1 MNRHPRQLGCT
12 STAARGA
19 WQRGF
24 RAAVLRL
31 LVAAVFVDPTA
42 GLRPVRAEDAVT
54 GAAGM
59 REFLAR
65 HCADCHGDSKPEGDV
80 TLAWPADDAG
90 LLAQRK
96 LWETALRRIEAGE
109 MPPQDQPRPEAAD
122 AASFVAGM
130 RQRYAE
136 ADLRAPAD
144 PGRVTMRRLNRVEY
158 RNTIRD
164 LVGVDFDPTTD
175 FPSDEIGHGFDTIGD
190 VLTVSPLLMERYLDA
205 AEAVMERAIPST
217 PPPVVKRRRQ
227 AQYTEPASPDVK
239 RLIVAGFRRMSTDG
253 KGAIELGPINVP
265 FEWEAD
271 GEYELRTKVY
281 AAADTPQPVRV
292 TLLVSGKDLPQPT
305 AQEDLARLS
314 GAVPRTARIVGSFV
328 VTGTSKETATE
339 FTVRVPPLPGRD
351 RVLIAIEKPATD
363 AREAAEANGNAD
375 GKDGEENKG
384 SEETKSS
391 GEEQDGKDATIAP
404 ATTVFVEGLDLTGPL
419 DSRPATQ
426 KRLLACATTGSQ
438 EDQTREVLGRFLRRA
453 FRRRLEPGELDRH
466 VALVDKAM
474 KAGSD
479 WHAGVQFAM
488 QAALCSPKFLFHVE
502 SDDRPDAE
510 GVQSL
515 DEFQLASRLSFF
527 LWSTMPDDELLDLA
541 DRGQL
546 SENLDTQ
553 VRRMLADP
561 RAAALV
567 TSFAMQWL
575 QLKRIEFISPDGEL
589 FPTFNNDLRTAMLQ
603 ETELFVGGVFHE
615 DRSVLELLDADSTF
629 VNAPLAKHYG
639 LEDAYRKAGGKGK
652 DFRRVTTADRT
663 RGGLLSQAGILT
675 ATSNPTRTSPVK
687 RGRWVLEQLL
697 GEPPPPPPPNV
708 PELEENEG
716 VSTTASLRERME
728 VHRSNA
734 ACAGCHARMD
744 AIGFALE
751 NYDAVGA
758 FRTKDGTFDIDAEGT
773 FPNGTSFSGPA
784 GLKDVLL
791 AKKREFCRCLTE
803 KMMIFALGRGLEP
816 ADRSTIERI
825 VDRLESQDYKVSALV
840 AGIVT
845 SDAFRQRR
853 GGGTV
858 E

>member
-19 WQRGF
+19 GRRGF
-24 RAAVLRL
+24 RVAVLW
-31 LVAAVFVDPTA
+31 LVVVNVFDAAA
-42 GLRPVRAEDAVT
+42 GLRIVQGGDADAV
-54 GAAGM
+54 AAGM
-59 REFLAR
+59 RGFLAR

-80 TLAWPADDAG
+80 TLSWPADDAG
-90 LLAQRK
+90 LLAERK
-96 LWETALRRIEAGE
+96 LWETALRRIETGE
-109 MPPQDQPRPEAAD
+109 MPPQDQPRPEAAE

-164 LVGVDFDPTTD
+164 LAGVDFDPTTD
-175 FPSDEIGHGFDTIGD
+175 FPSDEIGYGFDTIGD

-227 AQYTEPASPDVK
+227 AQYTEPASPDGK
-239 RLIVAGFRRMSTDG
+239 RLMVAGFRRMSTAG
-253 KGAIELGPINVP
+253 KGAIELGPINAP

-281 AAADTPQPVRV
+281 AAADSPQPVRV
-292 TLLVSGKDLPQPT
+292 TLLVSGKDLPQPA
-305 AQEDLARLS
+305 AQEDLDRLS
-314 GAVPRTARIVGSFV
+314 GAVPRTARILGSFV
-328 VTGTSKETATE
+328 VTGTSKQTAND
-339 FTVRVPPLPGRD
+339 FTVRVPPLLGRD
-351 RVLIAIEKPATD
+351 RLLIAIEKPTMVAIRAPENTEATD
-363 AREAAEANGNAD
+363 
-375 GKDGEENKG
+375 
-384 SEETKSS
+384 SEETT
-391 GEEQDGKDATIAP
+391 DAP
-404 ATTVFVEGLDLTGPL
+404 ATTVFVEGLNLSGPL

-426 KRLLACATTGSQ
+426 KQLLACAATGSQ

-453 FRRRLEPGELDRH
+453 FRRRVEPGELDRH
-466 VALVDKAM
+466 VALVDKAV
-474 KAGSD
+474 KSGRD

-502 SDDRPDAE
+502 SDDQPDAE
-510 GVQSL
+510 GVHSL

-546 SENLDTQ
+546 SENLGTQ

-615 DRSVLELLDADSTF
+615 DRSVLELIDADSTF

-652 DFRRVTTADRT
+652 EFRRVTTADRT

-687 RGRWVLEQLL
+687 RGRWVLEQML

-728 VHRSNA
+728 MHRRNA

-758 FRTKDGTFDIDAEGT
+758 FRTDDGTFDIDADGT
-773 FPNGTSFSGPA
+773 FPDGTSFSGPA

-803 KMMIFALGRGLEP
+803 KMMTFALGRGLQP
-816 ADRSTIERI
+816 ADRPTIERV

-853 GGGTV
+853 GGATG

>member
-19 WQRGF
+19 WRRGV
-24 RAAVLRL
+24 RMPVPWLVVVAVL
-31 LVAAVFVDPTA
+31 VDPTA

-65 HCADCHGDSKPEGDV
+65 HCADCHGESKPEGDV
-80 TLAWPADDAG
+80 TLSWPADDAG
-90 LLAQRK
+90 LLAQRT
-96 LWETALRRIEAGE
+96 LWETALRRVEAGE
-109 MPPQDQPRPEAAD
+109 MPPQDQPRPEAAE

-164 LVGVDFDPTTD
+164 LAGVDFDPTTD

-217 PPPVVKRRRQ
+217 PPPVAKRRRQ

-239 RLIVAGFRRMSTDG
+239 RLLMVAGFRRMSTAG
-253 KGAIELGPINVP
+253 KGAIELGPINAP

-281 AAADTPQPVRV
+281 AAADSPQPVRV
-292 TLLVSGKDLPQPT
+292 TLLVSGKDLPQPAT
-305 AQEDLARLS
+305 QEDRDRLS
-314 GAVPRTARIVGSFV
+314 GSVPRMARMLESFV
-328 VTGTSKETATE
+328 VTGTSKQTANE

-351 RVLIAIEKPATD
+351 RVLIAIEKPAMETIEAPENTEGTD
-363 AREAAEANGNAD
+363 
-375 GKDGEENKG
+375 
-384 SEETKSS
+384 SEETT
-391 GEEQDGKDATIAP
+391 DAP
-404 ATTVFVEGLDLTGPL
+404 ATTVFVEGLDLSGPL

-426 KRLLACATTGSQ
+426 KRLLACAATGSQ

-466 VALVDKAM
+466 VALVDKAV
-474 KAGSD
+474 KSGCD

-502 SDDRPDAE
+502 SDDQLDAE

-546 SENLDTQ
+546 SENLDAQ

-603 ETELFVGGVFHE
+603 ETELFVGGVFRE
-615 DRSVLELLDADSTF
+615 DRSVLELIDADSTF

-652 DFRRVTTADRT
+652 DFHRVPTADRT

-728 VHRSNA
+728 VHRTNA

-758 FRTKDGTFDIDAEGT
+758 FRTNDGTFDIDSDGT
-773 FPNGTSFSGPA
+773 FPDGTSFSGPA

-791 AKKREFCRCLTE
+791 VKKRDFCRCMTE
-803 KMMIFALGRGLEP
+803 KMMTFALGRGLEP
-816 ADRSTIERI
+816 ADRPTIERV

-853 GGGTV
+853 GGATV

>member
-19 WQRGF
+19 WRRGV
-24 RAAVLRL
+24 RMPVPWLVVVAVL
-31 LVAAVFVDPTA
+31 VDPTA

-65 HCADCHGDSKPEGDV
+65 HCADCHGESKPEGDV
-80 TLAWPADDAG
+80 TLSWPADDAG
-90 LLAQRK
+90 LLAQRT
-96 LWETALRRIEAGE
+96 LWETALRRVEAGE
-109 MPPQDQPRPEAAD
+109 MPPQDQPRPEAAE

-164 LVGVDFDPTTD
+164 LAGVDFDPTTD

-217 PPPVVKRRRQ
+217 PPPVAKRRRQ

-239 RLIVAGFRRMSTDG
+239 RLLMVAGFRRMSTAG
-253 KGAIELGPINVP
+253 KGAIELGPINAP

-281 AAADTPQPVRV
+281 AAADSPQPVRV
-292 TLLVSGKDLPQPT
+292 TLLVSGKDLPQPAT
-305 AQEDLARLS
+305 QEDRDRLS
-314 GAVPRTARIVGSFV
+314 GSVPRMARMLESFV
-328 VTGTSKETATE
+328 VTGTSKQTANE

-351 RVLIAIEKPATD
+351 RVLIAIEKPAMETIEAPENTEGTD
-363 AREAAEANGNAD
+363 
-375 GKDGEENKG
+375 
-384 SEETKSS
+384 SEETT
-391 GEEQDGKDATIAP
+391 DAP
-404 ATTVFVEGLDLTGPL
+404 ATTVFVEGLDLSGPL

-426 KRLLACATTGSQ
+426 KRLLACAATGSQ

-466 VALVDKAM
+466 VALVDKAV
-474 KAGSD
+474 KSGCD

-502 SDDRPDAE
+502 SDDQLDAE

-546 SENLDTQ
+546 SENLDAQ

-589 FPTFNNDLRTAMLQ
+589 FPSFNNDLRTAMLQ
-603 ETELFVGGVFHE
+603 ETELFVGGVFRE
-615 DRSVLELLDADSTF
+615 DRSVLELIDADSTF

-652 DFRRVTTADRT
+652 DFHRVPTADRT

-728 VHRSNA
+728 VHRTNA

-758 FRTKDGTFDIDAEGT
+758 FRTNDGTFDIDSDGT
-773 FPNGTSFSGPA
+773 FPDGTSFSGPA

-791 AKKREFCRCLTE
+791 VKKRDFCRCMTE
-803 KMMIFALGRGLEP
+803 KMMTFALGRGLEP
-816 ADRSTIERI
+816 ADRPTIERV

-853 GGGTV
+853 GGATV

>member
-12 STAARGA
+12 STVTLGA
-19 WQRGF
+19 WRRGF
-24 RAAVLRL
+24 RAAL
-31 LVAAVFVDPTA
+31 LWLVVVAVFDVVA
-42 GLRPVRAEDAVT
+42 GLRTVHGGDAVT
-54 GAAGM
+54 AGADM
-59 REFLAR
+59 REFLSR

-80 TLAWPADDAG
+80 TLAWPADDAS
-90 LLAQRK
+90 LLTQRK
-96 LWETALRRIEAGE
+96 LWETALRRVEAGE
-109 MPPQDQPRPEAAD
+109 MPPQDQPRPEAAE

-130 RQRYAE
+130 RRRYAE

-175 FPSDEIGHGFDTIGD
+175 FPSDEIGYGFDTIGD
-190 VLTVSPLLMERYLDA
+190 VLTVSPLLMERYIDA
-205 AEAVMERAIPST
+205 AEAVMERAIPSAL
-217 PPPVVKRRRQ
+217 PPVVKRRRQ

-239 RLIVAGFRRMSTDG
+239 RLIVAGFRRMSTAG
-253 KGAIELGPINVP
+253 QGAIELGPINAP

-271 GEYELRTKVY
+271 GEYELRAKVY
-281 AAADTPQPVRV
+281 AAADAPQPVRV
-292 TLLVSGKDLPQPT
+292 TLLVSGKDLPQPA
-305 AQEDLARLS
+305 AQEDLDRLS
-314 GAVPRTARIVGSFV
+314 GTVPRTARILGSFV
-328 VTGTSKETATE
+328 VTGTSQKTANE

-351 RVLIAIEKPATD
+351 RALIAIEKPA
-363 AREAAEANGNAD
+363 AENTGATA
-375 GKDGEENKG
+375 EE
-384 SEETKSS
+384 EPT
-391 GEEQDGKDATIAP
+391 AAP
-404 ATTVFVEGLDLTGPL
+404 ATEVFVESLDLAGPL

-438 EDQTREVLGRFLRRA
+438 EEQTREVLGRFLRRA

-466 VALVDKAM
+466 VALVNRTIESGGA
-474 KAGSD
+474 

-502 SDDRPDAE
+502 SDDRPDAD

-515 DEFQLASRLSFF
+515 DEFQLASRLAYF

-546 SENLDTQ
+546 SENLDAQ

-589 FPTFNNDLRTAMLQ
+589 FPTFNNDLRTAMIQ

-615 DRSVLELLDADSTF
+615 DRSVLELIDADSTF

-652 DFRRVTTADRT
+652 DFHRVPTADRK
-663 RGGLLSQAGILT
+663 RGGLLSQAGVLT

-716 VSTTASLRERME
+716 GSATASLRERME
-728 VHRSNA
+728 VHRRNA

-758 FRTKDGTFDIDAEGT
+758 FRTKDGTFEIDADGT
-773 FPNGTSFSGPA
+773 FPDGTSFSGPA

-791 AKKREFCRCLTE
+791 AKKRDFCRCMTE
-803 KMMIFALGRGLEP
+803 KMMTFALGRGLKP
-816 ADRSTIERI
+816 ADRPTVERI
-825 VDRLESQDYKVSALV
+825 VDRLESQDHKVSALV

-853 GGGTV
+853 GGVTV

>member
-19 WQRGF
+19 WRRGV
-24 RAAVLRL
+24 RMAVPW
-31 LVAAVFVDPTA
+31 LVVVAVFVDLTA
-42 GLRPVRAEDAVT
+42 GLRPVRAEDAIT

-80 TLAWPADDAG
+80 TLSWPADDAG

-96 LWETALRRIEAGE
+96 LWETALRRVEAGE
-109 MPPQDQPRPEAAD
+109 MPPQDQPRPEAAE

-164 LVGVDFDPTTD
+164 LAGVDFDPTTD

-190 VLTVSPLLMERYLDA
+190 VLTVSSLLMERYLDA

-217 PPPVVKRRRQ
+217 PPPVAKRRRQ

-239 RLIVAGFRRMSTDG
+239 RLMVAGFRRMSTAG
-253 KGAIELGPINVP
+253 KGAIELGPINAP

-281 AAADTPQPVRV
+281 AAADSPQPVRV
-292 TLLVSGKDLPQPT
+292 TLLVSGKDLPQPA
-305 AQEDLARLS
+305 AQEDLDRLS
-314 GAVPRTARIVGSFV
+314 GSVPRMARILGSFV
-328 VTGTSKETATE
+328 VTGTSKQTAND
-339 FTVRVPPLPGRD
+339 FKVRVPPLPGRD
-351 RVLIAIEKPATD
+351 RVLIAIEKPAMETIEAPDNTEGTD
-363 AREAAEANGNAD
+363 
-375 GKDGEENKG
+375 
-384 SEETKSS
+384 SEETT
-391 GEEQDGKDATIAP
+391 DAP
-404 ATTVFVEGLDLTGPL
+404 ATTVFVEGLDLSGPL

-426 KRLLACATTGSQ
+426 KRLLACAATGSQ

-453 FRRRLEPGELDRH
+453 FRRRVEPGELDRH
-466 VALVDKAM
+466 AALVDKAV
-474 KAGSD
+474 KSGRD

-502 SDDRPDAE
+502 SDDQLDAE

-546 SENLDTQ
+546 SENLDAQ

-589 FPTFNNDLRTAMLQ
+589 FPSFNNDLRTAMLQ

-615 DRSVLELLDADSTF
+615 DRSVLELIDADSTF

-652 DFRRVTTADRT
+652 DFHRVPTADRT

-728 VHRSNA
+728 VHRTNA

-758 FRTKDGTFDIDAEGT
+758 FRTNDGTFDIDSDGT
-773 FPNGTSFSGPA
+773 FPDGTSFSGPA

-803 KMMIFALGRGLEP
+803 KMMTFALGRGLEP
-816 ADRSTIERI
+816 ADRPTIERV

-853 GGGTV
+853 GGATV

>member
-19 WQRGF
+19 WRRGV
-24 RAAVLRL
+24 RMPVPWLVVVAVL
-31 LVAAVFVDPTA
+31 VDPTA

-65 HCADCHGDSKPEGDV
+65 HCADCHGESKPEGDV
-80 TLAWPADDAG
+80 TLSWPADDAG
-90 LLAQRK
+90 LLAQRT
-96 LWETALRRIEAGE
+96 LWETALRRVEAGE
-109 MPPQDQPRPEAAD
+109 MPPQDQPRPEAAE

-164 LVGVDFDPTTD
+164 LAGVDFDPTTD

-217 PPPVVKRRRQ
+217 PPPVAKRRRQ

-239 RLIVAGFRRMSTDG
+239 RLLMVAGFRRMSTAG
-253 KGAIELGPINVP
+253 KGAIELGPINAP

-281 AAADTPQPVRV
+281 AAADSPQPVRV
-292 TLLVSGKDLPQPT
+292 TLLVSGKDLPQPAT
-305 AQEDLARLS
+305 QEDRDRLS
-314 GAVPRTARIVGSFV
+314 GSVPRMARMLESFV
-328 VTGTSKETATE
+328 VTGTSKQTANE

-351 RVLIAIEKPATD
+351 RVLIAIEKPAMETIEAPENTEGTD
-363 AREAAEANGNAD
+363 
-375 GKDGEENKG
+375 
-384 SEETKSS
+384 SEETT
-391 GEEQDGKDATIAP
+391 DAP
-404 ATTVFVEGLDLTGPL
+404 ATTVFVEGLDLSGPL

-426 KRLLACATTGSQ
+426 KRLLACAATGSQ

-466 VALVDKAM
+466 VALVDKAV
-474 KAGSD
+474 KSGCD

-502 SDDRPDAE
+502 SDDQLDAE

-546 SENLDTQ
+546 SENLDAQ

-589 FPTFNNDLRTAMLQ
+589 FPTFNNDLRTAMIQ
-603 ETELFVGGVFHE
+603 ETELFVGGVFRE
-615 DRSVLELLDADSTF
+615 DRSVLELIDADSTF

-652 DFRRVTTADRT
+652 DFHRVPTADRT

-728 VHRSNA
+728 VHRTNA

-758 FRTKDGTFDIDAEGT
+758 FRTNDGTFDIDSDGT
-773 FPNGTSFSGPA
+773 FPDGTSFSGPA
-784 GLKDVLL
+784 GLKDVMLV
-791 AKKREFCRCLTE
+791 KKRDFCRCMTE
-803 KMMIFALGRGLEP
+803 KMMTFALGRGLEP
-816 ADRSTIERI
+816 ADRPTIERV

-853 GGGTV
+853 GGATV

>member
-19 WQRGF
+19 GRRGF
-24 RAAVLRL
+24 RVAVLW
-31 LVAAVFVDPTA
+31 LVVVNVFDAAA
-42 GLRPVRAEDAVT
+42 GLRIVQGGDADAV
-54 GAAGM
+54 AAGM
-59 REFLAR
+59 RGFLAR

-80 TLAWPADDAG
+80 TLSWPADDAG
-90 LLAQRK
+90 LLAERK
-96 LWETALRRIEAGE
+96 LWETALRRIETGE
-109 MPPQDQPRPEAAD
+109 MPPQDQPRPEAAE

-164 LVGVDFDPTTD
+164 LAGVDFDPTTD
-175 FPSDEIGHGFDTIGD
+175 FPSDEIGYGFDTIGD

-227 AQYTEPASPDVK
+227 AQYTEPASPDGK
-239 RLIVAGFRRMSTDG
+239 RLMVAGFRRMSTAG
-253 KGAIELGPINVP
+253 KAAIELGPINAP
-265 FEWEAD
+265 FDWEAD
-271 GEYELRTKVY
+271 GEYELHTKVY
-281 AAADTPQPVRV
+281 AAADAPQPVRV
-292 TLLVSGKDLPQPT
+292 TLLVSGKDLPQPA
-305 AQEDLARLS
+305 AQEDLDRLS
-314 GAVPRTARIVGSFV
+314 GAVPRTARILGSFV
-328 VTGTSKETATE
+328 VTGTSKQTAND
-339 FTVRVPPLPGRD
+339 FTVRVPPLLGRD
-351 RVLIAIEKPATD
+351 RLLIAIEKPTMVAIRAPENTEATD
-363 AREAAEANGNAD
+363 
-375 GKDGEENKG
+375 
-384 SEETKSS
+384 SEETT
-391 GEEQDGKDATIAP
+391 DAP
-404 ATTVFVEGLDLTGPL
+404 ATTVFVEGLNLSGPL

-426 KRLLACATTGSQ
+426 KQLLACAATGSQ

-453 FRRRLEPGELDRH
+453 FRRRVEPGELDRH
-466 VALVDKAM
+466 VALVDKAV
-474 KAGSD
+474 KSGRD

-502 SDDRPDAE
+502 SDDQPDAE
-510 GVQSL
+510 GVHSL

-546 SENLDTQ
+546 SENLGTQ

-615 DRSVLELLDADSTF
+615 DRSVLELIDADSTF

-652 DFRRVTTADRT
+652 EFRRVTTADRT

-687 RGRWVLEQLL
+687 RGRWVLEQML

-728 VHRSNA
+728 MHRRNA

-758 FRTKDGTFDIDAEGT
+758 FRTDDGTFDIDADGT
-773 FPNGTSFSGPA
+773 FPDGTSFSGPA

-803 KMMIFALGRGLEP
+803 KMMIFALGRGLQP
-816 ADRSTIERI
+816 ADRPTIERV

-853 GGGTV
+853 GGATG

>member
-19 WQRGF
+19 WRRGV
-24 RAAVLRL
+24 RMPVPWLVVVAVL
-31 LVAAVFVDPTA
+31 VDPTA

-65 HCADCHGDSKPEGDV
+65 HCADCHGESKPEGDV
-80 TLAWPADDAG
+80 TLSWPADDAG
-90 LLAQRK
+90 LLAQRT
-96 LWETALRRIEAGE
+96 LWETALRRVEAGE
-109 MPPQDQPRPEAAD
+109 MPPQDQPRPEAAE

-164 LVGVDFDPTTD
+164 LAGVDFDPTTD

-217 PPPVVKRRRQ
+217 PPPVAKRRRQ

-239 RLIVAGFRRMSTDG
+239 RLLMVAGFRRMSTAG
-253 KGAIELGPINVP
+253 KGAIELGPINAP

-281 AAADTPQPVRV
+281 AAADSPQPVRV
-292 TLLVSGKDLPQPT
+292 TLLVSGKDLPQPAT
-305 AQEDLARLS
+305 QEDRDRLS
-314 GAVPRTARIVGSFV
+314 GSVPRMARMLESFV
-328 VTGTSKETATE
+328 VTGTSKQTANE

-351 RVLIAIEKPATD
+351 RVLIAIEKPAMETIEAPENTEGTD
-363 AREAAEANGNAD
+363 
-375 GKDGEENKG
+375 
-384 SEETKSS
+384 SEETT
-391 GEEQDGKDATIAP
+391 DAP
-404 ATTVFVEGLDLTGPL
+404 ATTVFVEGLDLSGPL

-426 KRLLACATTGSQ
+426 KRLLACAATGSQ

-466 VALVDKAM
+466 VALVDKAV
-474 KAGSD
+474 KSGCD

-502 SDDRPDAE
+502 SDDQLDAE

-546 SENLDTQ
+546 SENLDAQ

-603 ETELFVGGVFHE
+603 ETELFVGGVFRE
-615 DRSVLELLDADSTF
+615 DRSVLELIDADSTF

-652 DFRRVTTADRT
+652 DFHRVPTADRT

-728 VHRSNA
+728 VHRTNA

-758 FRTKDGTFDIDAEGT
+758 FRTNDGTFDIDSDGT
-773 FPNGTSFSGPA
+773 FPDGTSFSGPA
-784 GLKDVLL
+784 GLKDVMLV
-791 AKKREFCRCLTE
+791 KKRDFCRCMTE
-803 KMMIFALGRGLEP
+803 KMMTFALGRGLEP
-816 ADRSTIERI
+816 ADRPTIERV

-853 GGGTV
+853 GGATV

>member
-1 MNRHPRQLGCT
+1 MNRHPRQLVCT
-12 STAARGA
+12 STAAHGA
-19 WQRGF
+19 WQGDF

-31 LVAAVFVDPTA
+31 AVAAVFVAPAA
-42 GLRPVRAEDAVT
+42 GLRPIRAGDAVT
-54 GAAGM
+54 GGAGM

-80 TLAWPADDAG
+80 TLSWPADDAS

-96 LWETALRRIEAGE
+96 VWETAVRRVETGE
-109 MPPQDQPRPEAAD
+109 MPPQDQPRPEAAE

-144 PGRVTMRRLNRVEY
+144 PGRVTMRRLNRLEY

-175 FPSDEIGHGFDTIGD
+175 FPSDEIGYGFDTIGD

-205 AEAVMERAIPST
+205 AEAVMERAIPTT
-217 PPPVVKRRRQ
+217 PLPVVKRRRQ

-239 RLIVAGFRRMSTDG
+239 RLIVAGFRRMSTAG
-253 KGAIELGPINVP
+253 KDAIELGPINVP

-292 TLLVSGKDLPQPT
+292 TLLVSGKDLPQPA

-314 GAVPRTARIVGSFV
+314 GAVPRTARILGSFV
-328 VTGTSKETATE
+328 VTGTSKQMANE
-339 FTVRVPPLPGRD
+339 FTVHVPPLPGRD
-351 RVLIAIEKPATD
+351 RVLIAIEKPAT
-363 AREAAEANGNAD
+363 ENTETTT
-375 GKDGEENKG
+375 GEEP
-384 SEETKSS
+384 T
-391 GEEQDGKDATIAP
+391 DTP

-426 KRLLACATTGSQ
+426 KRLLACAATGSQ
-438 EDQTREVLGRFLRRA
+438 DDQAREVLGRFLRRA

-466 VALVDKAM
+466 VALMDKAV
-474 KAGSD
+474 KAGRD

-488 QAALCSPKFLFHVE
+488 QAALCSPKFLVHVE

-515 DEFQLASRLSFF
+515 DEFQLASRLSYF

-546 SENLDTQ
+546 SENLDAQ

-652 DFRRVTTADRT
+652 DFRRVTTGDRT

-728 VHRSNA
+728 VHRRNA

>member
-12 STAARGA
+12 PTAVRGV
-19 WQRGF
+19 WRGGSHG
-24 RAAVLRL
+24 AVPW
-31 LVAAVFVDPTA
+31 LVVVAVFVAPAT
-42 GLRPVRAEDAVT
+42 GLQPSRADNAVT
-54 GAAGM
+54 GEAGM

-80 TLAWPADDAG
+80 TLSWPADEAD
-90 LLAQRK
+90 LLAQRNI
-96 LWETALRRIEAGE
+96 WETAVRRVEAGE
-109 MPPQDQPRPEAAD
+109 MPPQDQPRPDAAE

-144 PGRVTMRRLNRVEY
+144 PGRVTMRRLNRLEY

-164 LVGVDFDPTTD
+164 LVGVDFDPTND
-175 FPSDEIGHGFDTIGD
+175 FPSDEIGYGFDTIGD
-190 VLTVSPLLMERYLDA
+190 VLTISPLLMERYLDA
-205 AEAVMERAIPST
+205 AEAVMERAIPTT
-217 PPPVVKRRRQ
+217 PPPVAKRRRQ
-227 AQYTEPASPDVK
+227 AKYTEPASPDVK
-239 RLIVAGFRRMSTDG
+239 RLIVAGFRRMSTEG
-253 KGAIELGPINVP
+253 KGPIELGPINAP
-265 FEWEAD
+265 FEWEPD

-281 AAADTPQPVRV
+281 AAAATPQPVRL
-292 TLLVSGKDLPQPT
+292 TLLVSGKELPQPA
-305 AQEDLARLS
+305 AQQALDRLS
-314 GAVPRTARIVGSFV
+314 GSVPRTARILGSFV
-328 VTGTSKETATE
+328 VTGTSKQTANE

-363 AREAAEANGNAD
+363 AIDAPEATD
-375 GKDGEENKG
+375 
-384 SEETKSS
+384 
-391 GEEQDGKDATIAP
+391 IP
-404 ATTVFVEGLDLTGPL
+404 ATTVFVEGLELSGPL

-426 KRLLACATTGSQ
+426 KRLLACVATSSQ

-453 FRRRLEPGELDRH
+453 FRRRVEPGELDRH
-466 VALVDKAM
+466 VALVDKAV
-474 KAGSD
+474 KSGRD

-502 SDDRPDAE
+502 SDDSPDAE

-546 SENLDTQ
+546 SENLDAQ

-561 RAAALV
+561 RAGALV

-589 FPTFNNDLRTAMLQ
+589 FPTFNNVLRTAMLQ

-615 DRSVLELLDADSTF
+615 DRSVLELIDADSTF

-639 LEDAYRKAGGKGK
+639 LEDAYRKAGGTGK
-652 DFRRVTTADRT
+652 DFRRVPTADRT
-663 RGGLLSQAGILT
+663 RGGLLAQAGILT

-716 VSTTASLRERME
+716 ASATASLRERME
-728 VHRSNA
+728 VHRRNA

-758 FRTKDGTFDIDAEGT
+758 FRTKDGAFDIDADGR
-773 FPNGTSFSGPA
+773 FPNGISFSGPA

-803 KMMIFALGRGLEP
+803 KMMTFALGRGLEP

-825 VDRLESQDYKVSALV
+825 VDRLESQDHKVSVLV

-853 GGGTV
+853 GGGTG

>member
-1 MNRHPRQLGCT
+1 MNRHPRQLVCT
-12 STAARGA
+12 STAAHGA
-19 WQRGF
+19 WQGDF

-31 LVAAVFVDPTA
+31 AVAAVFVAPAA
-42 GLRPVRAEDAVT
+42 GLRPVRAGDAVT
-54 GAAGM
+54 GGAGM

-80 TLAWPADDAG
+80 TLSWPADDAS

-96 LWETALRRIEAGE
+96 VWETAVRRVETGE
-109 MPPQDQPRPEAAD
+109 MPPQDQPRPEAAE

-144 PGRVTMRRLNRVEY
+144 PGRVTMRRLNRLEY

-175 FPSDEIGHGFDTIGD
+175 FPSDEIGYGFDTIGD

-205 AEAVMERAIPST
+205 AEAVMERAIPTT
-217 PPPVVKRRRQ
+217 PLPVVKRRRQ

-239 RLIVAGFRRMSTDG
+239 RLIVAGFRRMSTAG
-253 KGAIELGPINVP
+253 KDAIELGPINVP

-292 TLLVSGKDLPQPT
+292 TLLVSGKDLPQPA

-314 GAVPRTARIVGSFV
+314 GAVPRTARILGSFV
-328 VTGTSKETATE
+328 VTGTSKQMANE
-339 FTVRVPPLPGRD
+339 FTVHVPPLPGRD
-351 RVLIAIEKPATD
+351 RVLIAIEKPATENT
-363 AREAAEANGNAD
+363 EATT
-375 GKDGEENKG
+375 GEEP
-384 SEETKSS
+384 T
-391 GEEQDGKDATIAP
+391 DTP

-426 KRLLACATTGSQ
+426 KRLLACAATGSQ
-438 EDQTREVLGRFLRRA
+438 DDQAREVLGRFLRRA

-466 VALVDKAM
+466 VALVDKAV
-474 KAGSD
+474 KSGRD

-515 DEFQLASRLSFF
+515 DEFQLASRLSYF

-546 SENLDTQ
+546 SENLDAQ

-652 DFRRVTTADRT
+652 DFRRVTTGDRT

-728 VHRSNA
+728 VHRRNA

>member
-19 WQRGF
+19 GRRGF
-24 RAAVLRL
+24 RVAVLW
-31 LVAAVFVDPTA
+31 LVVVNVFDAAA
-42 GLRPVRAEDAVT
+42 GLRIVQGGDADAV
-54 GAAGM
+54 AAGM
-59 REFLAR
+59 RGFLAR

-80 TLAWPADDAG
+80 TLSWPADDAG
-90 LLAQRK
+90 LLAERK
-96 LWETALRRIEAGE
+96 LWETALRRIETGE
-109 MPPQDQPRPEAAD
+109 MPPQDQPRPEAAE

-164 LVGVDFDPTTD
+164 LAGVDFDPTTD
-175 FPSDEIGHGFDTIGD
+175 FPSDEIGYGFDTIGD

-227 AQYTEPASPDVK
+227 AQYTEPASPDGK
-239 RLIVAGFRRMSTDG
+239 RLMVAGFRRMSTAG
-253 KGAIELGPINVP
+253 KAAIELGPINAP

-271 GEYELRTKVY
+271 GEYELHTKVY
-281 AAADTPQPVRV
+281 AAADAPQPVRV
-292 TLLVSGKDLPQPT
+292 TLLVSGKDLPQPA
-305 AQEDLARLS
+305 AQEDLDRLS
-314 GAVPRTARIVGSFV
+314 GAVPRTARILGSFV
-328 VTGTSKETATE
+328 VTGTSKQTAND
-339 FTVRVPPLPGRD
+339 FTVRVPPLLGRD
-351 RVLIAIEKPATD
+351 RLLIAIEKPTMVAIRAPENTEAT
-363 AREAAEANGNAD
+363 
-375 GKDGEENKG
+375 DGEE
-384 SEETKSS
+384 TT
-391 GEEQDGKDATIAP
+391 DAP
-404 ATTVFVEGLDLTGPL
+404 ATTVFVEGLNLSGPL

-426 KRLLACATTGSQ
+426 KQLLACAATGSQ

-453 FRRRLEPGELDRH
+453 FRRRVEPGELDRH
-466 VALVDKAM
+466 VALVDKAV
-474 KAGSD
+474 KSGRD

-502 SDDRPDAE
+502 SDDQPDAE
-510 GVQSL
+510 GVHSL

-546 SENLDTQ
+546 SENLGTQ

-615 DRSVLELLDADSTF
+615 DRSVLELIDADSTF

-652 DFRRVTTADRT
+652 EFRRVTTADRT

-687 RGRWVLEQLL
+687 RGRWVLEQML

-728 VHRSNA
+728 MHRRNA

-758 FRTKDGTFDIDAEGT
+758 FRTDDGTFDIDADGT
-773 FPNGTSFSGPA
+773 FPDGTSFSGPA

-803 KMMIFALGRGLEP
+803 KMMTFALGRGLQP
-816 ADRSTIERI
+816 ADRPTIERV

-853 GGGTV
+853 GGATG

>member
-1 MNRHPRQLGCT
+1 MNRHPPLLGCT
-12 STAARGA
+12 STAPHRA
-19 WQRGF
+19 WRRGF
-24 RAAVLRL
+24 RAVVLW
-31 LVAAVFVDPTA
+31 LVALTIVESAA
-42 GLRPVRAEDAVT
+42 GRLRVRAEDAVT
-54 GAAGM
+54 DSADM

-80 TLAWPADDAG
+80 TLSWPADNAG

-96 LWETALRRIEAGE
+96 LWETALRRVEAGE
-109 MPPQDQPRPEAAD
+109 MPPQDQPRPEAAE

-175 FPSDEIGHGFDTIGD
+175 FPSDEIGYGFDTIGD

-217 PPPVVKRRRQ
+217 PPPVAKRRRQ
-227 AQYTEPASPDVK
+227 ARYTEPASPDVK
-239 RLIVAGFRRMSTDG
+239 RLMVAGFRRMSTAG
-253 KGAIELGPINVP
+253 KVAIELGPINAP

-271 GEYELRTKVY
+271 GEYELHTKVY
-281 AAADTPQPVRV
+281 AAADSPQPVRV
-292 TLLVSGKDLPQPT
+292 TLLVSGKDLPQP
-305 AQEDLARLS
+305 AAEEDLDRLS
-314 GAVPRTARIVGSFV
+314 GSVPRTSRILGSFV
-328 VTGTSKETATE
+328 VTGTSKQTANE
-339 FTVRVPPLPGRD
+339 FTARVPPLPGRD
-351 RVLIAIEKPATD
+351 RVLIAIEKPAMETTQD
-363 AREAAEANGNAD
+363 PENTGATN
-375 GKDGEENKG
+375 GEE
-384 SEETKSS
+384 TT
-391 GEEQDGKDATIAP
+391 DAP
-404 ATTVFVEGLDLTGPL
+404 ATTVFVEGLDLSGPL
-419 DSRPATQ
+419 DSRPAPQ
-426 KRLLACATTGSQ
+426 KRLLACAATGSQ

-453 FRRRLEPGELDRH
+453 FRRRVEPGELDRH
-466 VALVDKAM
+466 VALVDKAVQS
-474 KAGSD
+474 GRD

-502 SDDRPDAE
+502 SDDQPDDD

-546 SENLDTQ
+546 SKNLDTQ

-615 DRSVLELLDADSTF
+615 DRSVLELIDSDSTF

-652 DFRRVTTADRT
+652 DFHRVPTADRT
-663 RGGLLSQAGILT
+663 RGGLISQAGILT

-708 PELEENEG
+708 PELEESEG
-716 VSTTASLRERME
+716 ESATASLRERME
-728 VHRSNA
+728 VHRRNA

-758 FRTKDGTFDIDAEGT
+758 FRTKDGTFDIDADGT
-773 FPNGTSFSGPA
+773 FPNGTSFSGPT

-803 KMMIFALGRGLEP
+803 KMMTFALGRGLEP
-816 ADRSTIERI
+816 ADRPTIERV
-825 VDRLESQDYKVSALV
+825 VDQLESQDYKVSVLV

-853 GGGTV
+853 GSGTV

>member
-12 STAARGA
+12 STATRGA
-19 WQRGF
+19 GRRGV
-24 RAAVLRL
+24 RMAVPW
-31 LVAAVFVDPTA
+31 LVVVAVFVDATA
-42 GLRPVRAEDAVT
+42 DLRPVRAEDAVT
-54 GAAGM
+54 DSADM

-65 HCADCHGDSKPEGDV
+65 HCVDCHGDSKPEGDV
-80 TLAWPADDAG
+80 TLSWPADDAG

-96 LWETALRRIEAGE
+96 LWETALRRVEAGE
-109 MPPQDQPRPEAAD
+109 MPPQDQPRPAAAE

-190 VLTVSPLLMERYLDA
+190 VLTVSPLLLERYLDA
-205 AEAVMERAIPST
+205 AEAVMERAIPAT

-239 RLIVAGFRRMSTDG
+239 RLIVAGFRRMSTAG
-253 KGAIELGPINVP
+253 QGAIELGPINAP

-281 AAADTPQPVRV
+281 AAADAPQPVRL
-292 TLLVSGKDLPQPT
+292 TLLVSGKDLPQPA
-305 AQEDLARLS
+305 AQEDLDRLS
-314 GAVPRTARIVGSFV
+314 GAVPRTSRILGSFV
-328 VTGTSKETATE
+328 VTGISKETANE
-339 FTVRVPPLPGRD
+339 FKVRVPPLPGRD
-351 RVLIAIEKPATD
+351 RVLIAIEKPAMETI
-363 AREAAEANGNAD
+363 EAPENTEGTN
-375 GKDGEENKG
+375 GEE
-384 SEETKSS
+384 TT
-391 GEEQDGKDATIAP
+391 DAP
-404 ATTVFVEGLDLTGPL
+404 ATTVFVEGLDLSGPL

-426 KRLLACATTGSQ
+426 KRLLACAATGSQ

-453 FRRRLEPGELDRH
+453 FRRRLEQGELDRH
-466 VALVDKAM
+466 VALVDKAV
-474 KAGSD
+474 KSGRD

-502 SDDRPDAE
+502 SDDQPDDD

-541 DRGQL
+541 DHGQL

-589 FPTFNNDLRTAMLQ
+589 FPTFNNDLRAAMLQ
-603 ETELFVGGVFHE
+603 ETELFVGGVFLE
-615 DRSVLELLDADSTF
+615 DRSVLELIDADSTF

-652 DFRRVTTADRT
+652 DFHRVPTADRT

-697 GEPPPPPPPNV
+697 GEPPPPPNV

-716 VSTTASLRERME
+716 ESATASLRERME
-728 VHRSNA
+728 VHRRNA

-758 FRTKDGTFDIDAEGT
+758 FRTKDGMLDIDADGT
-773 FPNGTSFSGPA
+773 FPNGTSFSGPV

-791 AKKREFCRCLTE
+791 AMKREYCRCLTE
-803 KMMIFALGRGLEP
+803 KMMTFALGRGLEP
-816 ADRSTIERI
+816 ADRPTIERV
-825 VDRLESQDYKVSALV
+825 VDRLESQDYKVSVLV

>member
-12 STAARGA
+12 STATRGA
-19 WQRGF
+19 GRRGV
-24 RAAVLRL
+24 RMAVPW
-31 LVAAVFVDPTA
+31 LVVVAVFVDATA
-42 GLRPVRAEDAVT
+42 DLRPVRAEDAVT
-54 GAAGM
+54 DSADM

-65 HCADCHGDSKPEGDV
+65 HCVDCHGDSKPEGDV
-80 TLAWPADDAG
+80 TLSWPADDAG

-96 LWETALRRIEAGE
+96 LWETALRRVEAGE
-109 MPPQDQPRPEAAD
+109 MPPQDQPRPAAAE

-190 VLTVSPLLMERYLDA
+190 VLTVSPLLLERYLDA
-205 AEAVMERAIPST
+205 AEAVMERAIPAT

-239 RLIVAGFRRMSTDG
+239 RLIVAGFRRMSTAG
-253 KGAIELGPINVP
+253 QGAIELGPINAP

-281 AAADTPQPVRV
+281 AAADAPQPVRL
-292 TLLVSGKDLPQPT
+292 TLLVSGKDLPQPA
-305 AQEDLARLS
+305 AQEDLDRLS
-314 GAVPRTARIVGSFV
+314 GAVPRTSRILGSFV
-328 VTGTSKETATE
+328 VTGISKETANE
-339 FTVRVPPLPGRD
+339 FKVRVPPLPGRD
-351 RVLIAIEKPATD
+351 RVLIAIEKPAMETI
-363 AREAAEANGNAD
+363 EAPENTEGTN
-375 GKDGEENKG
+375 GEE
-384 SEETKSS
+384 TT
-391 GEEQDGKDATIAP
+391 DAP
-404 ATTVFVEGLDLTGPL
+404 ATTVFVEGLDLSGPL

-426 KRLLACATTGSQ
+426 KRLLACAATGSQ

-453 FRRRLEPGELDRH
+453 FRRRLEQGELDRH
-466 VALVDKAM
+466 VALVDKAV
-474 KAGSD
+474 KSGRD

-502 SDDRPDAE
+502 SDDQPDDD

-541 DRGQL
+541 DHGQL

-589 FPTFNNDLRTAMLQ
+589 FPTFNNDLRAAMLQ
-603 ETELFVGGVFHE
+603 ETELFVGGVFLE
-615 DRSVLELLDADSTF
+615 DRSVLELIDADSTF

-652 DFRRVTTADRT
+652 DFHRVPTADRT

-716 VSTTASLRERME
+716 ESATASLRERME
-728 VHRSNA
+728 VHRRNA

-758 FRTKDGTFDIDAEGT
+758 FRTKDGMLDIDADGT
-773 FPNGTSFSGPA
+773 FPNGTSFSGPV

-791 AKKREFCRCLTE
+791 AMKREYCRCLTE
-803 KMMIFALGRGLEP
+803 KMMTFALGRGLEP
-816 ADRSTIERI
+816 ADRPTIERV
-825 VDRLESQDYKVSALV
+825 VDRLESQDYKVSVLV

>member
-12 STAARGA
+12 STVAHGA
-19 WQRGF
+19 CRRGF
-24 RAAVLRL
+24 HMAVPWL
-31 LVAAVFVDPTA
+31 LVATVFVDPTA
-42 GLRPVRAEDAVT
+42 GLRPVQAGDDDAIV
-54 GAAGM
+54 AGM

-65 HCADCHGDSKPEGDV
+65 HCADCHGDRKPEGDV
-80 TLAWPADDAG
+80 TLSWPADDAS

-96 LWETALRRIEAGE
+96 LWETAVRRVETGE
-109 MPPQDQPRPEAAD
+109 MPPQDQPRPEAAE

-205 AEAVMERAIPST
+205 AEAVMERAIPTT

-253 KGAIELGPINVP
+253 EGAIELGPINAP

-281 AAADTPQPVRV
+281 AAVDAPQPVRV
-292 TLLVSGKDLPQPT
+292 TLLVSGKDLPQPA

-314 GAVPRTARIVGSFV
+314 GAVPRTAQILGSFV
-328 VTGTSKETATE
+328 VTGTSKETANE

-351 RVLIAIEKPATD
+351 RVLVAIEKPATET
-363 AREAAEANGNAD
+363 REAAEANGNAD
-375 GKDGEENKG
+375 AKDGEETKG
-384 SEETKSS
+384 SEEAK
-391 GEEQDGKDATIAP
+391 DGKNATSVP
-404 ATTVFVEGLDLTGPL
+404 ATTVFVEGLDHSGPL

-426 KRLLACATTGSQ
+426 KRLLACAATGSQ

-466 VALVDKAM
+466 VALMDKVV
-474 KAGSD
+474 KAGRD

-541 DRGQL
+541 DRRKL
-546 SENLDTQ
+546 SENIDTQ

-561 RAAALV
+561 RAGALV

-615 DRSVLELLDADSTF
+615 DRSVLELIDADSTF

-728 VHRSNA
+728 VHRRNA

-825 VDRLESQDYKVSALV
+825 VDRLESQDHKVSALV

>member
-12 STAARGA
+12 STAVRGA
-19 WQRGF
+19 CRGGSHG
-24 RAAVLRL
+24 AVPW
-31 LVAAVFVDPTA
+31 LVVVAVFVAPAT
-42 GLRPVRAEDAVT
+42 GLRPARAEDAVT
-54 GAAGM
+54 DSAGM

-65 HCADCHGDSKPEGDV
+65 HCAECHGDSKPEGDV
-80 TLAWPADDAG
+80 TLSWPADEAD
-90 LLAQRK
+90 LLAQRNI
-96 LWETALRRIEAGE
+96 WETAVRRVEAGE
-109 MPPQDQPRPEAAD
+109 MPPQDQPRPDAAE

-130 RQRYAE
+130 RQRYAD

-144 PGRVTMRRLNRVEY
+144 PGRVTMRRLNRLEY

-164 LVGVDFDPTTD
+164 LVGVDFDPTND
-175 FPSDEIGHGFDTIGD
+175 FPSDEIGYGFDTIGD
-190 VLTVSPLLMERYLDA
+190 VLTISPLLMERYLDA
-205 AEAVMERAIPST
+205 AEAVMERAIPTT

-227 AQYTEPASPDVK
+227 AKYTEPASPDVK

-253 KGAIELGPINVP
+253 KGPIELGPINAP

-281 AAADTPQPVRV
+281 AAADTPQPVRL
-292 TLLVSGKDLPQPT
+292 TLLVSGKELPQPA
-305 AQEDLARLS
+305 AQEDLDRLS
-314 GAVPRTARIVGSFV
+314 GSVPRAARILGSFV
-328 VTGTSKETATE
+328 VTGTSKETANE

-363 AREAAEANGNAD
+363 AIDAPEATDNTEATNG
-375 GKDGEENKG
+375 
-384 SEETKSS
+384 
-391 GEEQDGKDATIAP
+391 EQTTDIP
-404 ATTVFVEGLDLTGPL
+404 ATTAFVEGLELSGPL

-426 KRLLACATTGSQ
+426 KLLLACVATESQ

-453 FRRRLEPGELDRH
+453 FRRRVEPGELDRH
-466 VALVDKAM
+466 VALVDKAV
-474 KAGSD
+474 KSGRD

-502 SDDRPDAE
+502 SDDSPDAE

-546 SENLDTQ
+546 SENLDAQ

-561 RAAALV
+561 RAGALV

-589 FPTFNNDLRTAMLQ
+589 FPTFNNVLRTAMLQ

-615 DRSVLELLDADSTF
+615 DRSVLELIDADSTF

-639 LEDAYRKAGGKGK
+639 LEDAYRKAGGTGK
-652 DFRRVTTADRT
+652 DFRRVPTADRT
-663 RGGLLSQAGILT
+663 RGGLLAQAGILT

-716 VSTTASLRERME
+716 ASTTASLRERME

-758 FRTKDGTFDIDAEGT
+758 FRTKDGAFDIDADGT
-773 FPNGTSFSGPA
+773 FPNGISFSGPA
-784 GLKDVLL
+784 GLKDVLM

-803 KMMIFALGRGLEP
+803 KMMTFALGRGLEP

-825 VDRLESQDYKVSALV
+825 VDRLESQDHKVSALV

-853 GGGTV
+853 GGGTG

>member
-1 MNRHPRQLGCT
+1 
-12 STAARGA
+12 
-19 WQRGF
+19 
-24 RAAVLRL
+24 
-31 LVAAVFVDPTA
+31 
-42 GLRPVRAEDAVT
+42 
-54 GAAGM
+54 
-59 REFLAR
+59 
-65 HCADCHGDSKPEGDV
+65 
-80 TLAWPADDAG
+80 
-90 LLAQRK
+90 
-96 LWETALRRIEAGE
+96 
-109 MPPQDQPRPEAAD
+109 
-122 AASFVAGM
+122 
-130 RQRYAE
+130 
-136 ADLRAPAD
+136 
-144 PGRVTMRRLNRVEY
+144 
-158 RNTIRD
+158 
-164 LVGVDFDPTTD
+164 
-175 FPSDEIGHGFDTIGD
+175 
-190 VLTVSPLLMERYLDA
+190 LMERYLDA

-217 PPPVVKRRRQ
+217 PPPVIKRHRQ
-227 AQYTEPASPDVK
+227 SQYTEPASPDVK
-239 RLIVAGFRRMSTDG
+239 RLRVAGFRRMSTAGQD
-253 KGAIELGPINVP
+253 AIELGPINAP

-281 AAADTPQPVRV
+281 AAPDAPQPVRV
-292 TLLVSGKDLPQPT
+292 TLLVSGKELPQPA
-305 AQEDLARLS
+305 AQKDLDRLS
-314 GAVPRTARIVGSFV
+314 GAVPRTARILGSFV
-328 VTGTSKETATE
+328 VTGTSKKTSNE
-339 FTVRVPPLPGRD
+339 FTVRVPPLRGRD

-363 AREAAEANGNAD
+363 ATEAAEAPEN
-375 GKDGEENKG
+375 KDGEESKD
-384 SEETKSS
+384 SEQTTDDKEPPV
-391 GEEQDGKDATIAP
+391 AP
-404 ATTVFVEGLDLTGPL
+404 STTVFVESLDLSGPL

-426 KRLLACATTGSQ
+426 RRLLACATTASQ

-466 VALVDKAM
+466 VALVGRIVESGGA
-474 KAGSD
+474 

-502 SDDRPDAE
+502 SDDRPDAD

-515 DEFQLASRLSFF
+515 DEFQLASRLAYF

-541 DRGQL
+541 EQERL
-546 SENLDTQ
+546 SDNLDAQ

-561 RAAALV
+561 RAGALV

-575 QLKRIEFISPDGEL
+575 QLQRIEFISPDGEL
-589 FPTFNNDLRTAMLQ
+589 FPKFNNDLRTAMLR

-615 DRSVLELLDADSTF
+615 DRSVLELIDADSTF
-629 VNAPLAKHYG
+629 VNAPLARHYG
-639 LEDAYRKAGGKGK
+639 LEQAYRKAGGKGK
-652 DFRRVTTADRT
+652 DFQRVTTADRT

-716 VSTTASLRERME
+716 ESATASLRERME
-728 VHRSNA
+728 VHRRNA

-758 FRTKDGTFDIDAEGT
+758 FRTKDGTFDIDADGT
-773 FPNGTSFSGPA
+773 FPDGTSFSGPA

-791 AKKREFCRCLTE
+791 KNKRDFCRCLTE
-803 KMMIFALGRGLEP
+803 KMMTFALGRGLEP
-816 ADRSTIERI
+816 ADRQTVERI
-825 VDRLESQDYKVSALV
+825 VDRLESHDHKVSALV

-853 GGGTV
+853 GGATA

>member
-19 WQRGF
+19 GRRGF
-24 RAAVLRL
+24 RVAVLW
-31 LVAAVFVDPTA
+31 LVVVNVFDAAA
-42 GLRPVRAEDAVT
+42 GLRIVQGGDADAV
-54 GAAGM
+54 AAGM
-59 REFLAR
+59 RGFLAR

-80 TLAWPADDAG
+80 TLSWPADDAG
-90 LLAQRK
+90 LLAERK
-96 LWETALRRIEAGE
+96 LWETALRRIETGE
-109 MPPQDQPRPEAAD
+109 MPPQDQPRPEAAE

-164 LVGVDFDPTTD
+164 LAGVDFDPTTD
-175 FPSDEIGHGFDTIGD
+175 FPSDEIGYGFDTIGD

-227 AQYTEPASPDVK
+227 AQYTEPASPDGK
-239 RLIVAGFRRMSTDG
+239 RLMVAGFRRMSTAG
-253 KGAIELGPINVP
+253 KAAIELGPINAP

-271 GEYELRTKVY
+271 GEYELHTKVY
-281 AAADTPQPVRV
+281 AAADAPQPVRV
-292 TLLVSGKDLPQPT
+292 TLLVSGKDLPQPA
-305 AQEDLARLS
+305 AQEDLDRLS
-314 GAVPRTARIVGSFV
+314 GAVPRTARILGSFV
-328 VTGTSKETATE
+328 VTGTSKQTAND
-339 FTVRVPPLPGRD
+339 FTVRVPPLLGRD
-351 RVLIAIEKPATD
+351 RLLIAIEKPTMVAIRAPENTEATD
-363 AREAAEANGNAD
+363 
-375 GKDGEENKG
+375 
-384 SEETKSS
+384 SEETT
-391 GEEQDGKDATIAP
+391 DAP
-404 ATTVFVEGLDLTGPL
+404 ATTVFVEGLNLSGPL

-426 KRLLACATTGSQ
+426 KQLLACAATGSQ

-453 FRRRLEPGELDRH
+453 FRRRVEPGELDRH
-466 VALVDKAM
+466 VALVDKAV
-474 KAGSD
+474 KSGRD

-502 SDDRPDAE
+502 SDDQPDAE
-510 GVQSL
+510 GVHSL

-546 SENLDTQ
+546 SENLGTQ

-615 DRSVLELLDADSTF
+615 DRSVLELIDADSTF

-652 DFRRVTTADRT
+652 EFRRVTTADRT

-687 RGRWVLEQLL
+687 RGRWVLEQML

-728 VHRSNA
+728 MHRRNA

-758 FRTKDGTFDIDAEGT
+758 FRTDDGTFDIDADGT
-773 FPNGTSFSGPA
+773 FPDGTSFSGPA

-803 KMMIFALGRGLEP
+803 KMMTFALGRGLQP
-816 ADRSTIERI
+816 ADRPTIERV

-853 GGGTV
+853 GGATG